1 MLKYCKNSLSQPL
14 FAPSNS
20 RSISHSA
27 LGDRIGCASAAA
39 SADPTLATALG
50 SGTGASSKRLK
61 HGEES
66 GILSSSKMD
75 LIAPYFFYIYIIYL
89 YDIVLRFMC

>member
-1 MLKYCKNSLSQPL
+1 MLKYCENSLSQPL

-39 SADPTLATALG
+39 SADPTEAATALG

-75 LIAPYFFYIYIIYL
+75 LMNQYFFYI
-89 YDIVLRFMC
+89 